1 MMRIASIQSLL
12 SMYIST
18 SNERHVDLY
27 LHLITSKVGIKYT
40 MSIETVPTS
49 VALKFLQQPFLFT
62 LCT

>member
-12 SMYIST
+12 SMYRST

-40 MSIETVPTS
+40 MSIERVPTS
-49 VALKFLQQPFLFT
+49 VALKFLQ
-62 LCT
+62 